1 MKCARSTIRDSPQ
14 LVSLSGSVSP
24 FAEGEDGGPSP
35 GPSGPPRE
43 FPLYQRGPP
52 QEYLDRIAEKR
63 RLEEVSGDCCSVCV
77 YLHVCNCVCQ
87 FVCVCDCCG
96 VCVMVCVC

>member
-24 FAEGEDGGPSP
+24 FADGEDGGPSP

-77 YLHVCNCVCQ
+77 YLHVCVVS
-87 FVCVCDCCG
+87 VCVCVCCVCT
-96 VCVMVCVC
+96 VCV